1 MLLVRSSLW
10 SSEER
15 ARAQPEDADG
25 IDFPGEFRFVKFV
38 CLKECTHGFGVL
50 ELANVL

>member
-10 SSEER
+10 NSEER

-25 IDFPGEFRFVKFV
+25 IDFPGEFRFVRCV
-38 CLKECTHGFGVL
+38 CLRAVL
-50 ELANVL
+50 ENAPMGLGF